1 LTLGLRYAVPTF
13 AAAAVLSAAPFADQ
27 KPTVTIIGQVTAG
40 TTVISGIAD
49 KSATIEVKDL
59 GTGFLLALQGGTGSG
74 TADSAGAFTLTLAK
88 PLYCGQK
95 IQFLAG
101 TPGSLAPAAIGGDS
115 TKTELDI
122 SAFVTIIGNVGA
134 GATEISG
141 ITGRCATV
149 GIKDLGTGSLLALNG
164 GAGTV
169 APDNTGAF
177 TLTLAKPLNN
187 QKLQFLVGTPDSLVA
202 AAIGGDSTKMELDI
216 PALTAI
222 TITGKP
228 TEGTTVI
235 SGSTEKSA
243 SIEVKDLGSN
253 SLLALTGGTA
263 DKSTGAFTLT
273 LSEPLY
279 GGQRIQFLVATS
291 GSPAPAAIGVNGA
304 MEMEIKALG
313 DWGRVRANF
322 AAGTVLSFD
331 NNFQLYNTASSSSS
345 TSSNSSQATL
355 FFDFLMEK
363 NWSWA
368 GVTAVTA
375 QDADAKNT
383 KGKADKGVSGASG
396 SKLEFKLNG
405 RVMLTSFFE
414 TRLTSLPVSV
424 CPTITSTTS
433 STNPTA
439 TFVRA
444 AATGTT
450 GSTSN
455 SSGCGSGSSGTDT
468 LSSFLNSAKSA
479 ELQAGV
485 YIPILLSV
493 WSHNNAPNAMFVAPV
508 AHVGFIAPTASTT
521 SGSTSVQPL
530 NSANFYN
537 FFNFGGR
544 FGHFKL
550 TKDKNAAPELLSY
563 LDVAVG
569 RYSNLETLQF
579 SSTTGTS
586 SVRRWRVAIEGTL
599 KLPSTPFLVG
609 VSANIGQNLTG
620 PATIKAAKDDLRFFI
635 GARFDI
641 GKLLAKLPAL

>member
-1 LTLGLRYAVPTF
+1 MKRQSSRFSTVSFPVLTLGLRYVVPTI
-13 AAAAVLSAAPFADQ
+13 AAAAVLCAAPFADQ
-27 KPTVTIIGQVTAG
+27 KPAVTIIGQVTAG
-40 TTVISGIAD
+40 ATVISGITD

-59 GTGFLLALQGGTGSG
+59 GTGFLLALQGGAAIG
-74 TADSAGAFTLTLAK
+74 TADTAGAFTLTLAK

-95 IQFLAG
+95 IQFLVG
-101 TPGSLAPAAIGGDS
+101 TPDSLAAAAIGGDS

-122 SAFVTIIGNVGA
+122 SASITIIGDIGL

-141 ITGRCATV
+141 IVPRCATV
-149 GIKDLGTGSLLALNG
+149 GVKDLGTGSLLALKG

-169 APDNTGAF
+169 TPDNTGAF
-177 TLTLAKPLNN
+177 TLTLAKPFNT
-187 QKLQFLVGTPDSLVA
+187 QKIQFLVGTPDSLVA

-216 PALTAI
+216 PVI

-243 SIEVKDLGSN
+243 SIEVRDVDSN

-263 DKSTGAFTLT
+263 DKNTGAFTLT

-279 GGQRIQFLVATS
+279 GGQKIQFLVATS
-291 GSPAPAAIGVNGA
+291 GAPVLALIGANGDPL
-304 MEMEIKALG
+304 MNIKALG

-331 NNFQLYNTASSSSS
+331 NNFQLYNTSSSSSS

-355 FFDFLMEK
+355 FLDFLMEK

-368 GVTAVTA
+368 GVTAVTG
-375 QDADAKNT
+375 
-383 KGKADKGVSGASG
+383 KGASGASG
-396 SKLEFKLNG
+396 GKLEFKPNG
-405 RVMLTSFFE
+405 RIMITSFFE

-424 CPTITSTTS
+424 CPPGTSTTS
-433 STNPTA
+433 STNPTPSSL
-439 TFVRA
+439 RA
-444 AATGTT
+444 AATATT
-450 GSTSN
+450 GPTSN
-455 SSGCGSGSSGTDT
+455 SSGCGAGSSGTDT
-468 LSSFLNSAKSA
+468 LSSFLNSAKAA

-485 YIPILLSV
+485 YLPILLSV
-493 WSHNNAPNAMFVAPV
+493 WSYNNAPNAMFIAPV
-508 AHVGFIAPTASTT
+508 VHVGFIAPTASTT

-530 NSANFYN
+530 NAANFYN
-537 FFNFGGR
+537 FFNFGAR

-550 TKDKNAAPELLSY
+550 TQDKNAAPELLSY

-599 KLPSTPFLVG
+599 KLPSTPFLIG

-620 PATIKAAKDDLRFFI
+620 PATIQAAKDDLRFFI